1 MKTNPERTGKQN
13 ESPSSLLALAL
24 LAPIVGTMSG
34 LLGAIFRLALERAD
48 HFRNAVIFWGHEPNV
63 ARMFVVVAACAA
75 GAGLAAWMVR
85 RFSPSAAG
93 SGIPNVEAALEAEQH
108 DAPYRVIPVKFFGGL
123 LAIGSGLALG
133 REGPSVQMGASIAHF
148 VGKICKRNWPDCRV
162 LMAAGA
168 GAGLATAFNSPIAGA
183 LFVLEELVKRFEPRM
198 AIAALGASS
207 SAIVVARFFLG
218 AMPDFH
224 VQPLAYPSNVMKP
237 LFFVLGVLAG
247 LAAIAYN
254 RAILGA
260 LSAMDR
266 LHRWPVELR
275 AAIIGGAVGMLA
287 WFAPA
292 LVGGGDLLTQHTL
305 LGEGTI
311 AMIPLMFLVRFGL
324 GAVSYASETP
334 GGLFAPMLAL
344 GAQLGL
350 LFGLLCRSIFSDPS
364 IQPEAFAVVG
374 MAAFFCGVVRAP
386 LTGIVLVTE
395 MTGNVTMLLP
405 MLGACFAAM
414 LVPALLGS
422 APIYDSL
429 GARSVQ
435 VSQGSRASGGGQTP
449 D

>member
-1 MKTNPERTGKQN
+1 V
-13 ESPSSLLALAL
+13 LAE
-24 LAPIVGTMSG
+24 PG
-34 LLGAIFRLALERAD
+34 LLRGWYDDSHLPRL
-48 HFRNAVIFWGHEPNV
+48 GV
-63 ARMFVVVAACAA
+63 AS
-75 GAGLAAWMVR
+75 L
-85 RFSPSAAG
+85 PH
-93 SGIPNVEAALEAEQH
+93 VEAVLEGERH
-108 DAPYRVIPVKFFGGL
+108 EAPYREIPVKFFGGL

-133 REGPSVQMGASIAHF
+133 REGPSVQMGASIGHF
-148 VGKICKRNWPDCRV
+148 IGKTFKRNWPDCRV

-183 LFVLEELVKRFEPRM
+183 LFVLEELVKRFEPRI
-198 AIAALGASS
+198 AIVAIGASS

-218 AMPDFH
+218 DMPDFH
-224 VQPLAYPSNVMKP
+224 VQALAYPSNVMKP
-237 LFFVLGVLAG
+237 LFFILGVLAG
-247 LAAIAYN
+247 FAAIAYN

-260 LSAMDR
+260 LAAMDR

-287 WFAPA
+287 WVAPD
-292 LVGGGDLLTQHTL
+292 LVGGGDSLTQHTL

-311 AMIPLMFLVRFGL
+311 AMIPLMFLVRFAL
-324 GAVSYASETP
+324 GAISYASETP
-334 GGLFAPMLAL
+334 GGLFAPMLVL

-350 LFGLLCRSIFSDPS
+350 LFGLLCRSISSDLS

-414 LVPALLGS
+414 LVPALLGN
-422 APIYDSL
+422 APIYESL
-429 GARSVQ
+429 SARGVQ
-435 VSQGSRASGGGQTP
+435 VSQESRGFRRRANS
-449 D
+449 